1 MTAGQKI
8 ILLLAEI
15 SEEAGAAANTVPV
28 GVFDDG
34 KKVTEAMEFFRS
46 RYPKKKIVFREWWAM
61 LNSVVFE
68 SP

>member
-15 SEEAGAAANTVPV
+15 SEEAGASDTIPV
-28 GVFDDG
+28 GVFDDS
-34 KKVTEAMEFFRS
+34 KKVADAMEFFRS
-46 RYPKKKIVFREWWAM
+46 RYPKKKVVFKEAWMM
-61 LNSVVFE
+61 LNAVVFV